1 MNKLEELI
9 QEIKQLEDQLL
20 EEIQRK
26 QDAFL
31 YKIKGKKVT
40 FEDAT
45 RRYHKSLAT
54 SLPSYIF
61 HASLLNILTVPFVWL
76 CVVPAVLMDAVV
88 SLYQFVCFRV
98 YGIPKVERRDYIV
111 VDRHNLSYLNIVE
124 KMNCMFCSYFNGL
137 MAYVQEIAARTE
149 QHWCPIKHARKVSYI
164 HTRYHRFFEYGDAK
178 TYRDELKQL
187 QKDFSD
193 LQD

>member
-1 MNKLEELI
+1 MNKLQNLI

-26 QDAFL
+26 QDAFV

-40 FEDAT
+40 FEEAT
-45 RRYHKSLAT
+45 RKYHKGMAT
-54 SLPSYIF
+54 GLVAYIF
-61 HASLLNILTVPFVWL
+61 HASFLNILTAPFIWL
-76 CVVPAVLMDAVV
+76 CIVPAVLMDAVV

-98 YGIPKVERRDYIV
+98 YGIPKVKRSDYIV
-111 VDRHNLSYLNIVE
+111 VDRHNLSYLNLIE
-124 KMNCMFCSYFNGL
+124 KMNCMFCGYFNGL
-137 MAYVQEIAARTE
+137 IAYVQEIGARTE

-164 HTRYHRFFEYGDAK
+164 HTRYHRFFEYGDARS
-178 TYRDELKQL
+178 YRDELKKL
-187 QKDFSD
+187 KKDYSD

>member
-1 MNKLEELI
+1 MNKLDDLI

-31 YKIKGKKVT
+31 YKVKGKKVT
-40 FEDAT
+40 FEEAT
-45 RRYHKSLAT
+45 RKYHKSMATGSLA
-54 SLPSYIF
+54 YIY
-61 HASLLNILTVPFVWL
+61 HASILNILTAPFIWL
-76 CVVPAVLMDAVV
+76 CIFPALFMDAVV

-98 YGIPKVERRDYIV
+98 YGIPRVERSDYIV
-111 VDRHNLSYLNIVE
+111 IDRHSLSYLNIIE
-124 KMNCMFCSYFNGL
+124 KVNCMFCSYFNGL
-137 MAYVQEIAARTE
+137 VAYVQEIGARTE
-149 QHWCPIKHARKVSYI
+149 QHWCPIKHARKVGYI

-178 TYRDELKQL
+178 AYRDELKGL